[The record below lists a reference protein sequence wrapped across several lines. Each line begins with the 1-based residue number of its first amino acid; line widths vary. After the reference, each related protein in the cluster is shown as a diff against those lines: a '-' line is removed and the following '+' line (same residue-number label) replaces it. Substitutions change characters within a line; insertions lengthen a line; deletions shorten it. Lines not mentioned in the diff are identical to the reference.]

1 MAFLPTA
8 KYPRILYD
16 PGTGL
21 VTLDLEDGVAA
32 DGGEF
37 QFPLG
42 AGQIAFNGTREY
54 NFFRSEETRQIALQ
68 WGHAYKS
75 GASTVPPGAL
85 AGRIKKL
92 LEDHANKGKQFEVLV
107 NRFQGAVFEFDGV
120 LTDENRNAVTYTP
133 GGATYATS
141 PFDKALTIAAADH
154 VEIPRV
160 PATNAP
166 RLIATEGLI
175 LILVKPTWAGNDGV
189 LHTLLD
195 CGGPTTNRLR
205 IRKTL
210 ANDLELEVLD
220 NAAGS
225 RKVAVAVSWSAATW
239 QAIIGIYRTDGTLE
253 LWLNETQVGT
263 PSGAGTGILNSLGA
277 TFFLASDT
285 AGADRAAGDYE
296 RLALY
301 TRGYTINSRMAAV
314 LKEAVTR
321 DRNYYATAE
330 LMQPTSP
337 QRVHQ
342 QVELYQMPLLI
353 RKGS

>member
-1 MAFLPTA
+1 MGFLPTT

-16 PGTGL
+16 PGTGV
-21 VTLDLEDGVAA
+21 VTIDVEDGVAA
-32 DGGEF
+32 DGGE
-37 QFPLG
+37 QQSPLG
-42 AGQIAFNGTREY
+42 AGQIAFNGTLEY
-54 NFFRSEETRQIALQ
+54 NFFRSEETRPLQLQ
-68 WGHAYKS
+68 WGQAYKS
-75 GASTVPPGAL
+75 GASAVPPGSL
-85 AGRIKKL
+85 AGRIKTL
-92 LEDHANKGKQFEVLV
+92 LETHANKGKQFELLV

-120 LTDENRNAVTYTP
+120 LTDENRTAATYTP
-133 GGATYATS
+133 GSAAYATS

-154 VEIPRV
+154 VEISRV

-166 RLIATEGLI
+166 RLVAAEGSV

-195 CGGPTTNRLR
+195 CGGATANRLR
-205 IRKTL
+205 IRKTV
-210 ANDLELEVLD
+210 ANALELEVLD

-225 RKVAVAVSWSAATW
+225 KKVAAAVSWSAGTW
-239 QAIIGIYRTDGTLE
+239 QHIIGIYRTDGTLE

-263 PSGAGTGILNSLGA
+263 VTGAGTGILNSLGA
-277 TFFLASDT
+277 TIFLASDT

-296 RLALY
+296 RVALY

-330 LMQPTSP
+330 LIQPTSP
-337 QRVHQ
+337 VRIDPR
-342 QVELYQMPLLI
+342 VELYQMPLVI
-353 RKGS
+353 RKGA